1 MKLITNSFLIGSLLV
16 VPAYASGDHDDSP
29 PAPIQGDANGSN
41 HNVLSLVA
49 VIAAGVCIYHKCW
62 QPKPVKAETGIT
74 PEIPQNEFIKVR
86 PR

>member
-1 MKLITNSFLIGSLLV
+1 MKKVFLIIVLVLLV
-16 VPAYASGDHDDSP
+16 VPAYASDKP
-29 PAPIQGDANGSN
+29 PPVTINNENSD
-41 HNVLSLVA
+41 HNVLTLVA